1 MNKTIITIPVSIGD
15 TIYEKKSKI
24 VNCRYWGDK
33 YSGKDGYPNCGEHE
47 YDCSKDSWRCQDDK
61 DIEPCDAEI
70 EYFIQPV
77 IVNESILL
85 WYVEDFLRNKNYT
98 DKYLLT
104 KEEADSWL
112 RFNIKGGDN
121 NDEP

>member
-24 VNCRYWGDK
+24 VNCRYWGDE
-33 YSGKDGYPNCGEHE
+33 YSGEGGYPNCGEHE
-47 YDCSKDSWRCQDDK
+47 YDCSSSSWVYEDDN
-61 DIEPCDAEI
+61 DIKPCDAEI

-77 IVNESILL
+77 IVNESIILL
-85 WYVEDFLRNKNYT
+85 YVEDFLYNKNYT

-104 KEEADSWL
+104 KEEADSWIES
-112 RFNIKGGDN
+112 NIRKAKN
-121 NDEP
+121 ERTR